1 MTRNKEIQVRRVI
14 VKKTDQA
21 EFYRQAE
28 KFIDKLMQEAPV
40 GATQLGDHRFDD
52 RLADYSKAALE
63 RQVRE
68 IREALTEF
76 EGFDPAGFDIDAR
89 IDLQMTVQVIKSAL
103 RDFEKLKSHV
113 RNPGTYSEE
122 CMGGVFLLLI
132 MEFAPLEERL
142 EKALGRLRAIPEV
155 LARGKEN
162 INPREV
168 PPVWNEVAMES
179 CQQGLALFTVLIP
192 ALAQQVPKL
201 ATDLNA
207 ASQSAAQ
214 AFEDYAGFLKETVAA
229 KASGDFAA
237 GKELFEELVRE
248 NHMLDYNTE
257 DILQIGWRLFGETE
271 KAMEQLAQQ
280 VDRQKTARELLE
292 IAKADHPKADELL
305 DVYRREMARVRQFVA
320 DRDIVTIPEG
330 ESLKIEPTPP
340 FLWGVIPYA
349 AYLPPGPMEEI
360 QQGIFVV
367 TPVDPQS
374 PKKEQEE
381 KLKGHHYGKLPVTA
395 LHEAYPGH
403 HLQLVYAN
411 SVGSLPRKV
420 GGHMLSTLFI
430 EGWAFYCE
438 ELMEQLGYIDQPLQR
453 LGRLSDQLWRA
464 ARIILDVSL
473 HTGKM
478 TVEEG
483 IDFLVERVGLERSNA
498 RAEVRRYTA
507 TPIQPMSYLIGKI
520 EILKLIDEY
529 KERHPEASL
538 KEVHDAVL
546 ACGSLPP
553 RLMRER
559 LLTQ

>member
-1 MTRNKEIQVRRVI
+1 M
-14 VKKTDQA
+14 KKIDQA
-21 EFYRQAE
+21 EFYGRAE
-28 KFIDKLMQEAPV
+28 KFIDRFMEEDPV
-40 GATQLGDHRFDD
+40 TATQLGNHRFDD

-68 IREALTEF
+68 IRDALTEF
-76 EGFDPAGFDIDAR
+76 ESFGTATFDVDAR
-89 IDLQMTVQVIKSAL
+89 IDHQLMIQVAKSAL
-103 RDFEKLKSHV
+103 RGFEKFKDHL
-113 RNPGTYSEE
+113 RNPSKYSEE

-132 MEFAPLEERL
+132 KEFGPLEERL

-155 LARGKEN
+155 LARGREN
-162 INPREV
+162 IRPEEV
-168 PPVWNEVAMES
+168 PPVWNEVALES
-179 CQQGLALFTVLIP
+179 SQQGLALFTVLIP

-214 AFEDYAGFLKETVAA
+214 ALQDYARFLREVVAT
-229 KASGDFAA
+229 KAQGDFAA
-237 GKELFEELVRE
+237 GKELFEELVHE
-248 NHMLDYNTE
+248 NHLLDYSAE
-257 DILQIGWRLFGETE
+257 ELLEIGWRLFRETQ

-280 VDRQKTARELLE
+280 IDRQKTARGLLE
-292 IAKADHPKADELL
+292 VAKADHPGANELL
-305 DVYRREMARVRQFVA
+305 DVYRREMARVRQFVVTQ
-320 DRDIVTIPEG
+320 DIVTIPEG

-340 FLWGVIPYA
+340 FLWGIIPYA
-349 AYLPPGPMEEI
+349 AYMPPGPLESM
-360 QQGIFVV
+360 QQGVFLV

-374 PKKEQEE
+374 SEKEREE
-381 KLKGHHYGKLPVTA
+381 KLRGHHYAKLPVTA

-411 SVGSLPRKV
+411 GVGSLPRKL
-420 GGHMLSTLFI
+420 GGFISTLFI

-483 IDFLVERVGLERSNA
+483 IDFLVERAGLERSNA

-507 TPIQPMSYLIGKI
+507 TPTQPMSYLIGKS
-520 EILKLIDEY
+520 EIVKLIGKY
-529 KERHPEASL
+529 KKKHPEASL
-538 KEVHDAVL
+538 KEVHDAFL
-546 ACGSLPP
+546 SCGSLPP
-553 RLMRER
+553 RLMQER
-559 LLTQ
+559 LLGS

>member
-1 MTRNKEIQVRRVI
+1 MKRIH
-14 VKKTDQA
+14 QA

-28 KFIDKLMQEAPV
+28 RFIDRFTQENPV
-40 GATQLGDHRFDD
+40 AATQLGDHRFDD

-63 RQVRE
+63 RQLQEVRGVVE
-68 IREALTEF
+68 EF
-76 EGFDPAGFDIDAR
+76 ASFDTTSFDIDAR
-89 IDLQMTVQVIKSAL
+89 IDHRLTFQVVKSIL
-103 RDFEKLKSHV
+103 RDLEKFKSHL
-113 RNPGTYSEE
+113 RNPNTYCDE

-132 MEFAPLEERL
+132 KEFSPLEERL

-155 LARGKEN
+155 LARGREN
-162 INPREV
+162 IRPEEV
-168 PPVWNEVAMES
+168 PPIWNEMALES
-179 CQQGLALFTVLIP
+179 SQQGLALFTVLIP

-207 ASQSAAQ
+207 ASQGAAQ
-214 AFEDYAGFLKETVAA
+214 ALEDYARFLQEVVAT
-229 KASGDFAA
+229 KAQGDFAI

-248 NHMLDYNTE
+248 NHMLDYGTE
-257 DILQIGWRLFGETE
+257 EVLEIGWRLFEETE
-271 KAMEQLAQQ
+271 KAMEDLAQRI
-280 VDRQKTARELLE
+280 DRQTTARELLE
-292 IAKADHPKADELL
+292 AAKADHPKADELL

-320 DRDIVTIPEG
+320 VQDIVTIPEG

-340 FLWGVIPYA
+340 FLWGIIPYA
-349 AYLPPGPMEEI
+349 AYMPPGPLESM
-360 QQGIFVV
+360 QQGVFLV

-374 PKKEQEE
+374 PQKEQEE

-411 SVGSLPRKV
+411 SVGSLPRKL
-420 GGHMLSTLFI
+420 GGFISTLFI

-438 ELMEQLGYIDQPLQR
+438 ELMEQLGYINQPLQR

-478 TVEEG
+478 TIEEG
-483 IDFLVERVGLERSNA
+483 IDFLVERAGLERSNA

-507 TPIQPMSYLIGKI
+507 TPTQPMSYLIGKL
-520 EILKLIDEY
+520 EIVKLIGEY
-529 KERHPEASL
+529 KKKHPEASL
-538 KEVHDAVL
+538 KQVHDAVL
-546 ACGSLPP
+546 SCGSLPP
-553 RLMRER
+553 RLMQER
-559 LLTQ
+559 LLGS

>member
-1 MTRNKEIQVRRVI
+1 M
-14 VKKTDQA
+14 KKIDQA

-28 KFIDKLMQEAPV
+28 RFIDRSMEEDPV
-40 GATQLGDHRFDD
+40 TATQLGDHRFDD

-63 RQVRE
+63 RQLRE
-68 IREALTEF
+68 ISEALGEF

-89 IDLQMTVQVIKSAL
+89 IDLQLMVQVAKSAL
-103 RDFEKLKSHV
+103 RGFEKFKDHL
-113 RNPGTYSEE
+113 RNPSKYSEE

-132 MEFAPLEERL
+132 KEFSPLEERL

-155 LARGKEN
+155 LARGREN
-162 INPREV
+162 IRPEEV
-168 PPVWNEVAMES
+168 PPIWNEVAMES

-214 AFEDYAGFLKETVAA
+214 ALEDYARFLKETVAA
-229 KASGDFAA
+229 KAGGDFAA
-237 GKELFEELVRE
+237 GEELFEELVRE
-248 NHMLDYNTE
+248 NHMLDYGTE
-257 DILQIGWRLFGETE
+257 EVLEIGWRLFEETE
-271 KAMEQLAQQ
+271 KAMEDLAQRI
-280 VDRQKTARELLE
+280 DRQTTARELLE
-292 IAKADHPKADELL
+292 VAKADHPKADELL

-320 DRDIVTIPEG
+320 VQDIVTIPEG
-330 ESLKIEPTPP
+330 ESLKIEPTPS
-340 FLWGVIPYA
+340 FLWGIIPYA
-349 AYLPPGPMEEI
+349 AYMPPGPLESM
-360 QQGIFVV
+360 QQGVFVV

-374 PKKEQEE
+374 SEKEQEE

-411 SVGSLPRKV
+411 SVGSLPRKL
-420 GGHMLSTLFI
+420 GGFISTLFI

-438 ELMEQLGYIDQPLQR
+438 ELMEQLGYIAQPLQR

-483 IDFLVERVGLERSNA
+483 IDFLVERAGLERSNA

-507 TPIQPMSYLIGKI
+507 TPTQPMSYLIGKI

-529 KERHPEASL
+529 KKKHPQASL
-538 KEVHDAVL
+538 KQVHDAVL
-546 ACGSLPP
+546 SCGSLPP
-553 RLMRER
+553 RLMQER
-559 LLTQ
+559 LLGS

>member
-1 MTRNKEIQVRRVI
+1 M
-14 VKKTDQA
+14 KKIDQA

-28 KFIDKLMQEAPV
+28 KFIDEVMQEAPTA
-40 GATQLGDHRFDD
+40 ATQLGDHRFDD

-68 IREALTEF
+68 IREALMEF

-89 IDLQMTVQVIKSAL
+89 IDHSLMLQMAKWIL
-103 RDFEKLKSHV
+103 RDLEKFKSHL
-113 RNPGTYSEE
+113 RNPSTYSEE

-132 MEFAPLEERL
+132 KEFAPLEERL

-162 INPREV
+162 ISPQEV
-168 PPVWNEVAMES
+168 PPVWNEVAVES

-207 ASQSAAQ
+207 ASQGAAQ
-214 AFEDYAGFLKETVAA
+214 ALEDYARFLKETVAA
-229 KASGDFAA
+229 KAGGDFAA

-248 NHMLDYNTE
+248 NHMLDYGTE
-257 DILQIGWRLFGETE
+257 ELLETGWRLFGETE

-280 VDRQKTARELLE
+280 IDRQKTARELLE
-292 IAKADHPKADELL
+292 EAKADHPKADELL

-320 DRDIVTIPEG
+320 VQDIVTIPEG

-340 FLWGVIPYA
+340 FMRGIIPYA
-349 AYLPPGPMEEI
+349 AYMPPGPMEKI
-360 QQGIFVV
+360 QQGIFLV

-374 PKKEQEE
+374 PQEEQEQ
-381 KLKGHHYGKLPVTA
+381 KLKGQNYSKIPVTA

-411 SVGSLPRKV
+411 SVGSLPRKL
-420 GGHMLSTLFI
+420 GGFLSTLFI

-438 ELMEQLGYIDQPLQR
+438 ALMEQLGYIDQPLQR

-483 IDFLVERVGLERSNA
+483 IDFLVERASLERSNA
-498 RAEVRRYTA
+498 RAEVRRYTSSP
-507 TPIQPMSYLIGKI
+507 TQPMSYLIGKL
-520 EILKLIDEY
+520 EIVKLIDEY
-529 KERHPEASL
+529 KKKHPEASL
-538 KEVHDAVL
+538 KEVHDTFL
-546 ACGSLPP
+546 SCGSLPP